1 MKTTL
6 GKVTALATASSAALL
21 IPAGIAQASIPPHP
35 AVPLAAPPCHAS
47 VSNTAPRDYSTVIV
61 YVNTTPGPSTRVTTA
76 AHYKTV
82 TTIKTTTD
90 PKAPKG
96 RPQPDART
104 SYYISGAKP
113 GFKVKVDATVRIG
126 SRSSSCS
133 TSFTPR
139 KK

>member
-1 MKTTL
+1 MKRTL
-6 GKVTALATASSAALL
+6 SKLATTVAASSAALL

-47 VSNTAPRDYSTVIV
+47 VSNTAPKDYSTVIV

-104 SYYISGAKP
+104 SYYISDAKP
-113 GFKVKVDATVRIG
+113 GFKVVVDATVRIG
-126 SRSSSCS
+126 TRSSSCA
-133 TSFTPR
+133 TSFTPKR
-139 KK
+139 

>member
-1 MKTTL
+1 MKRTL
-6 GKVTALATASSAALL
+6 SKLATTVAASSAALL

-47 VSNTAPRDYSTVIV
+47 VSNTAPKDYSTVIV
-61 YVNTTPGPSTRVTTA
+61 YVNTTPGPSTRITTA

-104 SYYISGAKP
+104 SYYISDAKP
-113 GFKVKVDATVRIG
+113 GFKVVVDATVRIG
-126 SRSSSCS
+126 TRSSSCA
-133 TSFTPR
+133 TSFTPKR
-139 KK
+139 

>member
-1 MKTTL
+1 MKRTL
-6 GKVTALATASSAALL
+6 SKLATTVAASSAALL

-47 VSNTAPRDYSTVIV
+47 VSNTAPKDYSTVIV
-61 YVNTTPGPSTRVTTA
+61 YVNTTPGPSTRITTA
-76 AHYKTV
+76 AHFKTV

-104 SYYISGAKP
+104 SYYISDAKP
-113 GFKVKVDATVRIG
+113 GFKVVVDATVRIG
-126 SRSSSCS
+126 TRSSSCA
-133 TSFTPR
+133 TSFTPKR
-139 KK
+139 

>member
-6 GKVTALATASSAALL
+6 GKVAALATASSAALL
-21 IPAGIAQASIPPHP
+21 IPAGVAQASIPPHS

-96 RPQPDART
+96 RPQPDARV
-104 SYYISGAKP
+104 SYWISDAKP

-126 SRSSSCS
+126 ARSSSCS
-133 TSFTPR
+133 TSFTP

>member
-1 MKTTL
+1 M
-6 GKVTALATASSAALL
+6 SS
-21 IPAGIAQASIPPHP
+21 
-35 AVPLAAPPCHAS
+35 
-47 VSNTAPRDYSTVIV
+47 TAPKDYTTVIV
-61 YVNTTPGPSTRVTTA
+61 YINTSPGPSTRITTA

-96 RPQPDART
+96 HRQPDAHT

-113 GFKVKVDATVRIG
+113 GYKVVVDATVRIG
-126 SRSSSCS
+126 SRSSSCT
-133 TSFTPR
+133 TSFTP

>member
-1 MKTTL
+1 MKRSL
-6 GKVTALATASSAALL
+6 GVLAATASASALL
-21 IPAGIAQASIPPHP
+21 LPAGIAQASVP
-35 AVPLAAPPCHAS
+35 APTAPPCHAS
-47 VSNTAPRDYSTVIV
+47 VSNAAPKDYTTVIV
-61 YVNTTPGPSTRVTTA
+61 YVNTSPGPSTRITTA

-96 RPQPDART
+96 HRQADAHT

-113 GFKVKVDATVRIG
+113 GYKVKVDVAVHIG
-126 SRSSSCS
+126 SRSSSCT
-133 TSFTPR
+133 TSFTP

>member
-1 MKTTL
+1 MNLPL
-6 GKVTALATASSAALL
+6 GKLAAAATATSAALIL
-21 IPAGIAQASIPPHP
+21 PAGLAQASVP
-35 AVPLAAPPCHAS
+35 APTAPPCHAS
-47 VSNTAPRDYSTVIV
+47 VSTAAPKDYTTVVVYINTS
-61 YVNTTPGPSTRVTTA
+61 PGPSTRITTA

-104 SYYISGAKP
+104 SYYISDAKP
-113 GFKVKVDATVRIG
+113 GYKVKVDATVRIG

>member
-1 MKTTL
+1 MKRTL
-6 GKVTALATASSAALL
+6 SKLATTVAASSAALL

-61 YVNTTPGPSTRVTTA
+61 YVNTTPGPSTRITTA

-104 SYYISGAKP
+104 SYYISDAKP

-126 SRSSSCS
+126 ARSSTCS

-139 KK
+139 K

>member
-1 MKTTL
+1 MKRTL
-6 GKVTALATASSAALL
+6 SKLATTVAASSAALL

-35 AVPLAAPPCHAS
+35 AVPLAAPSCHAS
-47 VSNTAPRDYSTVIV
+47 VSNSSPKDYSTVIV
-61 YVNTTPGPSTRVTTA
+61 YVNTTPGPSTRITTA

-104 SYYISGAKP
+104 SYYISDAKP
-113 GFKVKVDATVRIG
+113 GFKVVVDATVRIG
-126 SRSSSCS
+126 TRSSSCA
-133 TSFTPR
+133 TSFTPKR
-139 KK
+139 

>member
-1 MKTTL
+1 MKRTL
-6 GKVTALATASSAALL
+6 SKLATTVAASSAALL